1 MPVCM
6 YVCMRMHQCKQIP
19 YNMYRCI
26 HVCIRHVA
34 YKMRI
39 QQRDALP
46 RRRNTQAHKET
57 LYRGAEIQSPA
68 AAVGQESEEIALKKL
83 AHIAHA
89 HVVALG

>member
-1 MPVCM
+1 MHTRM
-6 YVCMRMHQCKQIP
+6 YTTCGIQD
-19 YNMYRCI
+19 
-26 HVCIRHVA
+26 A
-34 YKMRI
+34 YTAKRRFTEAPKHTGT
-39 QQRDALP
+39 QRDALP